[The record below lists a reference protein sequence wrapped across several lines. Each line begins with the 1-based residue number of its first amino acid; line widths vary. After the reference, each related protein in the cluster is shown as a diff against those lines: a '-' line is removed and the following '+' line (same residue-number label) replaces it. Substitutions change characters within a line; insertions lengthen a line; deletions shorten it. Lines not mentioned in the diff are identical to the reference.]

1 MKYRVLTIIALLILG
16 TTWIYAQE
24 ITTDKGIVIAEGDG
38 TIALN
43 GSGEVII
50 EGSGVLFI
58 VDRTDTATI
67 EIESTKRI
75 RRQEKQTRGNT
86 VYIYHRFN
94 GTATIKGDD
103 IAVVMDGLNISVSVS
118 GTGTMLVAGDGIY
131 TVNTED
137 PQPWLDEGVLI
148 TIGDVDP

>member
-1 MKYRVLTIIALLILG
+1 M
-16 TTWIYAQE
+16 
-24 ITTDKGIVIAEGDG
+24 GIVIADGDG

-43 GSGEVII
+43 GSGEVVI
-50 EGSGVLFI
+50 EGSGILFI

-67 EIESTKRI
+67 EIDSTNRI

-103 IAVVMDGLNISVSVS
+103 IAVVMDGIHISVSVS
-118 GTGTMLVAGDGIY
+118 GTGTMLVAGDGTYIL
-131 TVNTED
+131 NTEA

-148 TIGDVDP
+148 TVDGIDP

>member
-1 MKYRVLTIIALLILG
+1 M
-16 TTWIYAQE
+16 
-24 ITTDKGIVIAEGDG
+24 GIVIAEGDG
-38 TIALN
+38 TVALN

-50 EGSGVLFI
+50 KGDGVLFI

-75 RRQEKQTRGNT
+75 RHQEKQTRGNT

-103 IAVVMDGLNISVSVS
+103 IAVVMEGINISVAVS
-118 GTGTMLVAGDGIY
+118 GTGTMLVAGDGTY
-131 TVNTED
+131 TLDTDD
-137 PQPWLDEGVLI
+137 PQLWLDEGVLI
-148 TIGDVDP
+148 TVGEVAP